1 MKIPMQFKLSL
12 KGRALI
18 GIIAILIPILITFIL
33 VYSKNRIYLKNRALD
48 TLTVI
53 AEPYEGQVYQFL
65 ERAKIRFQDFAS
77 DGFIRTQLQKAI
89 HGNTSAIN
97 KLNKHLIKNKIV
109 LDKTIN
115 TISILSLEGRV
126 VASTNNAEMGKDLSK
141 EAYFKVTVQPLPL
154 NSVKEPTPSPS
165 QEGNTKAP
173 SWEGI

>member
-1 MKIPMQFKLSL
+1 MFFYFLIIRFLLYVIRFFCSRPLTRINKMKIPIQFKLSL
-12 KGRALI
+12 KDKALI

-53 AEPYEGQVYQFL
+53 AEAYEGQVYQFL
-65 ERAKIRFQDFAS
+65 EKTKIRAQDFAS
-77 DGFIRTQLQKAI
+77 DGFIRTQLQKAV

-115 TISILSLEGRV
+115 TISILFGRTGGSLHKRRRDWKG
-126 VASTNNAEMGKDLSK
+126 
-141 EAYFKVTVQPLPL
+141 FVQR
-154 NSVKEPTPSPS
+154 
-165 QEGNTKAP
+165 GMF
-173 SWEGI
+173 